1 MRRPCIS
8 AHDEGIVVVGE
19 VLWAGVPLGRAG
31 CMATAEERLAALET
45 RVDEHSR
52 GLAEVRAAIVNLEQR
67 IDRRFDAVDRRFE
80 ALDRRF
86 EALDR
91 RFEGIDARL
100 AGMDGR
106 LSGLDDKFSRYF
118 VWMLGAQVS
127 TLAAIVAVL
136 ARG

>member
-1 MRRPCIS
+1 M
-8 AHDEGIVVVGE
+8 
-19 VLWAGVPLGRAG
+19 
-31 CMATAEERLAALET
+31 
-45 RVDEHSR
+45 
-52 GLAEVRAAIVNLEQR
+52 AIVNLEQR
-67 IDRRFDAVDRRFE
+67 MDRRFDAVDRRFE
-80 ALDRRF
+80 AI
-86 EALDR
+86 DR

-106 LSGLDDKFSRYF
+106 LSSLDDKFSRYF

>member
-1 MRRPCIS
+1 
-8 AHDEGIVVVGE
+8 
-19 VLWAGVPLGRAG
+19 
-31 CMATAEERLAALET
+31 MATAEERLAALET

-80 ALDRRF
+80 
-86 EALDR
+86 
-91 RFEGIDARL
+91 GIDGRL
-100 AGMDGR
+100 AGMDAR
-106 LSGLDDKFSRYF
+106 LSSLDDKFSRYF

-136 ARG
+136 ARS

>member
-1 MRRPCIS
+1 
-8 AHDEGIVVVGE
+8 
-19 VLWAGVPLGRAG
+19 
-31 CMATAEERLAALET
+31 MAATEERLAALEA
-45 RVDEHSR
+45 RVDEHAR
-52 GLAEVRAAIVNLEQR
+52 GLADLRVAVTSLEQR
-67 IDRRFDAVDRRFE
+67 MDRRFETADRRFDAIDRRFDAI
-80 ALDRRF
+80 
-86 EALDR
+86 DR

-136 ARG
+136 VRS

>member
-1 MRRPCIS
+1 M
-8 AHDEGIVVVGE
+8 
-19 VLWAGVPLGRAG
+19 
-31 CMATAEERLAALET
+31 
-45 RVDEHSR
+45 DEHSR
-52 GLAEVRAAIVNLEQR
+52 GLAEVRTAIVNLEQR
-67 IDRRFDAVDRRFE
+67 MDRRFDAVDRRFDLME
-80 ALDRRF
+80 KRF
-86 EALDR
+86 EAIDR

-136 ARG
+136 ARS

>member
-1 MRRPCIS
+1 
-8 AHDEGIVVVGE
+8 
-19 VLWAGVPLGRAG
+19 
-31 CMATAEERLAALET
+31 MATAEERLASLEA

-52 GLAEVRAAIVNLEQR
+52 GLADVRVAITSLEQR
-67 IDRRFDAVDRRFE
+67 MDRRFDLMEKRFEAIDRRFE
-80 ALDRRF
+80 AIDRRF
-86 EALDR
+86 EAIDR
-91 RFEGIDARL
+91 RFEGIDGRL

-136 ARG
+136 ARS